1 MKNKL
6 HNKFNELEELLSK
19 LFDGIANDEDTKRIE
34 ELLSGDPEAC
44 EFYIDYSELCAQMEF
59 ELGAKP
65 LLILM
70 SKVFLHKFQN
80 QQLSSMKDKTLNK
93 Y

>member
-1 MKNKL
+1 MENTL

-19 LFDGIANDEDTKRIE
+19 LFDGIANNEDRKRIE

-59 ELGAKP
+59 ELSAKTP
-65 LLILM
+65 LDIDEQSISAQI
-70 SKVFLHKFQN
+70 SKSTALF
-80 QQLSSMKDKTLNK
+80 